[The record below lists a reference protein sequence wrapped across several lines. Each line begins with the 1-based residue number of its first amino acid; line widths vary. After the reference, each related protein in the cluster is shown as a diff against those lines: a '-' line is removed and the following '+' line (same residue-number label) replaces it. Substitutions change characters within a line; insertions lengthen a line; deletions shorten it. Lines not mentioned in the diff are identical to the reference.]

1 MLHVFCG
8 SPRCRFGRH
17 VILTPEGA
25 EQPVSSAARTSEI
38 AHLRHVDV
46 AERLELATPG
56 IALARRAVKSL
67 HAPQPRAIEVV
78 SADTLIIASRI
89 GRAIPR
95 PDPRPREV
103 QFGALRCRDLFGV
116 GRVQ

>member
-8 SPRCRFGRH
+8 SPRCCFERH
-17 VILTPEGA
+17 FILTPEGA

-56 IALARRAVKSL
+56 TTLARRVVKSL
-67 HAPQPRAIEVV
+67 HGRRRNQANVGKRSSV
-78 SADTLIIASRI
+78 LIRSYSLANWESYSQIRSSSS
-89 GRAIPR
+89 
-95 PDPRPREV
+95 
-103 QFGALRCRDLFGV
+103 
-116 GRVQ
+116 